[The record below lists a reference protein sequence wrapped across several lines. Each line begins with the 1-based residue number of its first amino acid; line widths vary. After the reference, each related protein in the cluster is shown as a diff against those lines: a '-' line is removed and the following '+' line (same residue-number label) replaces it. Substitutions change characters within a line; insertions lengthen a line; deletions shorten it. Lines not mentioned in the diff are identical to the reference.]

1 MVDLF
6 KPTDDWTV
14 STTFSTAVG
23 FQRML
28 VTANTEMGR
37 KSKEP
42 SRSIGKIES

>member
-14 STTFSTAVG
+14 STFSTAVG
-23 FQRML
+23 LQRML
-28 VTANTEMGR
+28 VTADDEMER

-42 SRSIGKIES
+42 SRSIGTIESE